1 VGLKAVAVG
10 LKAAAVPTGSAEAIG
25 EGEGLKAMAAGLRG
39 KAAPSTAIA
48 AGEGAAVGSALR
60 GGLLKSARKMRAKNG
75 MRLQGKNAFL
85 FTIILGLAKPQ
96 RLQKGPEKG
105 QKQRAPPLRE
115 GLFEKG
121 LSPG

>member
-10 LKAAAVPTGSAEAIG
+10 LKAEAVPLKAAAVPTGAAEAIG
-25 EGEGLKAMAAGLRG
+25 EGEG
-39 KAAPSTAIA
+39 
-48 AGEGAAVGSALR
+48 SALR
-60 GGLLKSARKMRAKNG
+60 DGLLKSARKMRAKNG

-85 FTIILGLAKPQ
+85 FTIIPGLAKPQ